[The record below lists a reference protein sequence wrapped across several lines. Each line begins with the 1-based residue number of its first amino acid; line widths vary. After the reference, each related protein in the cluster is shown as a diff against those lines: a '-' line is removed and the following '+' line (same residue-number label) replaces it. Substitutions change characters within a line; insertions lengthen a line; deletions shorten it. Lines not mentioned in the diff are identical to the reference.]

1 MHFASVP
8 TLVTAILSL
17 ALGVFVLRRNKANLN
32 RTFALWCFLTAFWQ
46 ACWTLLFNVKDENTA
61 MVLARLGYSGI
72 TFIPIVFFH
81 FVAEFVPNPSLKK
94 LLRPF
99 YAVGGIFLLLTWSSE
114 WYIGGVYR
122 YYWGFYPKA
131 GALHQVYLVFLGI
144 MLALGLY
151 ALFAYR
157 RRVAEQR
164 LKVNQIHYV
173 ISSTMIY
180 SLAAV
185 DFLANYGTAYYPVG
199 MVFTNLHAVIIAYA
213 IVKFRLLDIQMAF
226 KRSLMSALILV
237 ILLIPCFLI
246 LIVSQQLAFGAIDYT
261 FSLLTL
267 GLLVSAGFLF
277 PKLRFMGE
285 DVLERGYFK
294 TNADLRETLLR
305 SSREMVSVV
314 DLNELSEHLVRTVN
328 NAVGSEKAI
337 LYLNDDTKG
346 RFSLSSVGGIDDPR
360 QFSDPVL
367 ARSDPLVQ
375 TLSICRES
383 VVREELA
390 MAAPAWQLEA
400 AARMTQLGAEVSVPI
415 VSKEKLAGILNLGYK
430 VNRKIYSTEDLEF
443 LSTLANQAAIAVDNA
458 RLYDNLKQSQM
469 TLRRADRLSSL
480 GMLTAGLAHE
490 IRNPLVAIRTFTQ
503 LLPERYDDAEF
514 RQFFQGLALK
524 EVDRICGLINDL
536 LNFARPSR
544 PKIAEENLNEV
555 VDGVARILES
565 QAKDCDVKIARDFSA
580 DLPKA
585 WIDREQ
591 LKQVFMNLILNAI
604 QAMRG
609 GGSVLLATRVSAG
622 GDGNAL
628 LPCVQVEI
636 RDTGIGIPE
645 ENLEHIFDP
654 FFTNKDGGSGLGLSI
669 SHQIV
674 KEHGGRILVL
684 SKIKEGTSFIVNLPL
699 GKPVHSP
706 VADPERAVS

>member
-1 MHFASVP
+1 MQFASVP

-17 ALGVFVLRRNKANLN
+17 ALGVFVLRRNKTNLN
-32 RTFALWCFLTAFWQ
+32 RTFAVWCFLTGYWQ
-46 ACWTLLFNVKDENTA
+46 ACWTLLFNVNDVGTA
-61 MVLARLGYSGI
+61 LALARLGYSGI
-72 TFIPIVFFH
+72 TFIPILFFH
-81 FVAEFVPNPSLKK
+81 FVSEFVPNPALKK
-94 LLRPF
+94 YLRVF
-99 YAVGGIFLLLTWSSE
+99 YAVGGIFLFLTWSGQ
-114 WYIGGVYR
+114 WYVAGVYK
-122 YYWGFYPKA
+122 YDWGFYPMA
-131 GALHQVYLVFLGI
+131 GALHRFYLGFLLI
-144 MLALGLY
+144 MLALGLF
-151 ALFAYR
+151 ALFVYR
-157 RRVAEQR
+157 RRVVEQR
-164 LKVNQIHYV
+164 LRVNQINYV
-173 ISSTMIY
+173 ILSTMIY

-185 DFLANYGTAYYPVG
+185 DFLANYGAAYYPVG

-213 IVKFRLLDIQMAF
+213 IVKFRLLDIELAF
-226 KRSLMSALILV
+226 KRSLVSALILAV
-237 ILLIPCFLI
+237 LLIPCY
-246 LIVSQQLAFGAIDYT
+246 LIVIASQRIAFGTIDYT

-267 GLLVSAGFLF
+267 GLLVTAGFLI

-285 DVLERGYFK
+285 DALERALFRSR
-294 TNADLRETLLR
+294 ADHRETLLR

-314 DLNELSEHLVRTVN
+314 DLSELSERLVRTVN
-328 NAVGSEKAI
+328 SAVGSEKAA
-337 LYLNDDTKG
+337 LYLADDAKG
-346 RFSLSSVGGIDDPR
+346 KFSLTSVGGIDDPR

-375 TLSICRES
+375 ALSHSQES
-383 VVREELA
+383 FVREELA
-390 MAAPAWQLEA
+390 MAPPADGSRVA
-400 AARMTQLGAEVSVPI
+400 AERMGQLGAEVSVPI

-458 RLYDNLKQSQM
+458 RLYENLKQSQI

-514 RQFFQGLALK
+514 RQFFQSLALK

-536 LNFARPSR
+536 LSFARPSR

-565 QAKDCDVKIARDFSA
+565 QAKDSDVKIARDFSA

-609 GGSVLLATRVSAG
+609 GGSVLIATRVS
-622 GDGNAL
+622 GDGNA
-628 LPCVQVEI
+628 PHSCVQVEI

-669 SHQIV
+669 SHQII
-674 KEHGGRILVL
+674 KEHGGRILVH
-684 SKIKEGTSFIVNLPL
+684 SRVKEGTSFIVNLPL
-699 GKPVHSP
+699 GKPVHAM

>member
-1 MHFASVP
+1 MQFASVP
-8 TLVTAILSL
+8 TLFTAILSL
-17 ALGVFVLRRNKANLN
+17 ALGVFVLRRNKANVNL
-32 RTFALWCFLTAFWQ
+32 TFALWCFLTGYWQ
-46 ACWTLLFNVKDENTA
+46 VCWTVLFNVNDPGAALT
-61 MVLARLGYSGI
+61 LARLGYSGI

-81 FVAEFVPNPSLKK
+81 FVAEFVPNPALKK
-94 LLRPF
+94 FLRLF
-99 YAVGGIFLLLTWSSE
+99 YAVGGIFLLLIWSSE
-114 WYIGGVYR
+114 WYIAGVYR
-122 YYWGFYPKA
+122 YDWGYYPRA
-131 GALHQVYLVFLGI
+131 GPLHRVYLVFLGI
-144 MLALGLY
+144 MVALGLY

-157 RRVAEQR
+157 RRVVEQR
-164 LKVNQIHYV
+164 LRVNQINYV

-185 DFLANYGTAYYPVG
+185 DFLANYGAAYYPVG

-213 IVKFRLLDIQMAF
+213 IVKFRLLDIQLAF
-226 KRSLMSALILV
+226 KRSLVSALILIALLVPCYV
-237 ILLIPCFLI
+237 IVVL
-246 LIVSQQLAFGAIDYT
+246 SQQLAFGAIDYT
-261 FSLLTL
+261 FSLLL
-267 GLLVSAGFLF
+267 MGLLIAMGFLY
-277 PKLRFMGE
+277 PKLRYMGE
-285 DVLERGYFK
+285 DVLERGYFNTK
-294 TNADLRETLLR
+294 ADLRETLLR

-328 NAVGSEKAI
+328 NAVGSEKAM

-346 RFSLSSVGGIDDPR
+346 KFGLSSVGGIDNPR

-375 TLSICRES
+375 ALSICRES

-390 MAAPAWQLEA
+390 MAATAWQREA

-430 VNRKIYSTEDLEF
+430 VSRKIYSTEDLEF

-458 RLYDNLKQSQM
+458 RLYDNLKQSQI

-536 LNFARPSR
+536 LSFARPSR

-565 QAKDCDVKIARDFSA
+565 QAKDSDVKIARDFSS

-609 GGSVLLATRVSAG
+609 GGSVVIATRVSAE
-622 GDGNAL
+622 GDGNGPR
-628 LPCVQVEI
+628 PCVHVEI

-669 SHQIV
+669 SHQII
-674 KEHGGRILVL
+674 KEHGGRILVH
-684 SKIKEGTSFIVNLPL
+684 SKIKEGTSFIVSLPVGEPAHAL
-699 GKPVHSP
+699 AV
-706 VADPERAVS
+706 DPERTVS